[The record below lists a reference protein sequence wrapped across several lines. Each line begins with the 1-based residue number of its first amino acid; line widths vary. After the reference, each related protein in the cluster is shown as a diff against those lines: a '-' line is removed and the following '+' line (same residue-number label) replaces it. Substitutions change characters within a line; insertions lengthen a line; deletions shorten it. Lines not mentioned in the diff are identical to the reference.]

1 MIQYLHTLFVRIFFV
16 SLSLSRIVV
25 FLLSE
30 SVNIEGQKK
39 ITLSVKATIRQLT
52 STKSVILQKQAVKES
67 TFSLEGLVI
76 KETSK

>member
-39 ITLSVKATIRQLT
+39 ITLSVKATMHQVRY
-52 STKSVILQKQAVKES
+52 
-67 TFSLEGLVI
+67 
-76 KETSK
+76 TSKTSSQGVDI

>member
-1 MIQYLHTLFVRIFFV
+1 MIQYLHTLFERILFV